1 MGIKTKIEQKAMDTQ
16 SALAAQAQAKY
27 LKWLMNEEQCSYE
40 EALAIVEG
48 CTDPLEPEY
57 MLGFKLSDPVVIL
70 AIFKQI
76 GKKNRLAAAQNFAMG
91 LSDEEKIIFWRD
103 VFDEKNARQFKK
115 KYKNEKKKKG
125 IDDDP
130 EDADQ
135 DP

>member
-48 CTDPLEPEY
+48 RTDPLEPEY
-57 MLGFKLSDPVVIL
+57 MLGFKLSDPVVII

-115 KYKNEKKKKG
+115 KFKDEKKKKG
-125 IDDDP
+125 IADDP

>member
-1 MGIKTKIEQKAMDTQ
+1 MGFRTKIEDKAMETQ
-16 SALAAQAQAKY
+16 SLMAAQAQAKY

-48 CTDPLEPEY
+48 RTDPLEPDY
-57 MLGFKLSDPVVIL
+57 MLGYKLSDPVVII

-103 VFDEKNARQFKK
+103 VFDEKNAKQFKK
-115 KYKNEKKKKG
+115 KLKDEKKKKG
-125 IDDDP
+125 IVDDP
-130 EDADQ
+130 EDAD
-135 DP
+135 

>member
-1 MGIKTKIEQKAMDTQ
+1 MGFRTKIEDKAMETQ
-16 SALAAQAQAKY
+16 SLMAAQAQAKY

-48 CTDPLEPEY
+48 RTDPLEPDY
-57 MLGFKLSDPVVIL
+57 MLGYKLSDPVVII

-103 VFDEKNARQFKK
+103 VFDEKNAKQFKK
-115 KYKNEKKKKG
+115 KLKDEKKKKG
-125 IDDDP
+125 IADDP

>member
-1 MGIKTKIEQKAMDTQ
+1 MGFRTKIEDKAMETQ
-16 SALAAQAQAKY
+16 SLMAAQAQAKY

-48 CTDPLEPEY
+48 RTDPLEPDY
-57 MLGFKLSDPVVIL
+57 MLGFKLSDPVVII

-103 VFDEKNARQFKK
+103 VFDEKNAKQFKK
-115 KYKNEKKKKG
+115 KLKDEKKKKG
-125 IDDDP
+125 IADDP

-135 DP
+135 DL

>member
-48 CTDPLEPEY
+48 RTDPLEPEY
-57 MLGFKLSDPVVIL
+57 MLGFKLSDPVVII

-115 KYKNEKKKKG
+115 KYKDEKKKKG
-125 IDDDP
+125 IADDP

>member
-1 MGIKTKIEQKAMDTQ
+1 MGFRTKIEDKAMETQ
-16 SALAAQAQAKY
+16 SLMAAQAQAKY

-48 CTDPLEPEY
+48 RTDPLEPEY

-103 VFDEKNARQFKK
+103 VFDEKNAKQFKK
-115 KYKNEKKKKG
+115 KLKDEKKKKG
-125 IDDDP
+125 IVDDP

>member
-48 CTDPLEPEY
+48 RTDPLEPEY
-57 MLGFKLSDPVVIL
+57 MLGFKLSDPVVII

-91 LSDEEKIIFWRD
+91 LSDEERIIFWRD

-115 KYKNEKKKKG
+115 KYKDEKKKKG
-125 IDDDP
+125 IADDP

>member
-1 MGIKTKIEQKAMDTQ
+1 MGFRTKIEDKAIETQ
-16 SALAAQAQAKY
+16 SLMAAQAQAKY

-48 CTDPLEPEY
+48 RTDPLEPDY
-57 MLGFKLSDPVVIL
+57 MLGFKLSDPVVVI

-76 GKKNRLAAAQNFAMG
+76 GKKNRLAAAQNFAMT
-91 LSDEEKIIFWRD
+91 LTDEEKIIFWRD
-103 VFDEKNARQFKK
+103 VFDEKNAKQFKK
-115 KYKNEKKKKG
+115 KLKDEKKKKG
-125 IDDDP
+125 IADDP

>member
-48 CTDPLEPEY
+48 RTDPLEPEY

-91 LSDEEKIIFWRD
+91 LSDEEKIIFWGD

-115 KYKNEKKKKG
+115 KYKDEKKKKG

-135 DP
+135 DL

>member
-48 CTDPLEPEY
+48 RTDPLEPEY